1 MNIGYLVDTDWAIH
15 WLNGQDRIR
24 KRLEELKE
32 HGLALSAI
40 SLAELYEGVC
50 YSRSLEASERMLSD
64 FLKGVS
70 LLGINEDTC
79 KLFGRERGRLRQSK
93 RSIGDF
99 DLLIGATALRYGL
112 ILLSNNRKHFEQ
124 IEGLRMESIPSPSAP
139 STE

>member
-50 YSRSLEASERMLSD
+50 YSRNLEESERMLTT
-64 FLKGVS
+64 F
-70 LLGINEDTC
+70 
-79 KLFGRERGRLRQSK
+79 
-93 RSIGDF
+93 
-99 DLLIGATALRYGL
+99 
-112 ILLSNNRKHFEQ
+112 
-124 IEGLRMESIPSPSAP
+124 
-139 STE
+139 